1 MVKSSVLHQQAHFP
15 PSSKLDLS
23 SMSFATLVL
32 IDEETANNL
41 VAFVAN
47 TLGDAGDAFKASCDA
62 LIQEKKGVELAS
74 AILNNSDNVFALD
87 DANGT

>member
-1 MVKSSVLHQQAHFP
+1 
-15 PSSKLDLS
+15 
-23 SMSFATLVL
+23 MSFATLVL

-47 TLGDAGDAFKASCDA
+47 ILGDAGDAFKTSCDA

-74 AILNNSDNVFALD
+74 AILSKADNVLALD